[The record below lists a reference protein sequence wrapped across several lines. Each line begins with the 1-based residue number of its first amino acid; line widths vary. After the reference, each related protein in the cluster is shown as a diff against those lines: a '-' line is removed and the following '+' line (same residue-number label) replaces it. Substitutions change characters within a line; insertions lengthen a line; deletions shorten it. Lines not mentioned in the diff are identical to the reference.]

1 LAHPVQ
7 HYRFLMFKNTG
18 SIYKTKH
25 NLTYK
30 MGQKLS
36 SKLLFISSKNTD
48 GFYRFC
54 ISQGSVPTQLGC
66 DSKFSY
72 PYYCKFSTECAS
84 EENLKIGQYLA
95 KIWMKSL
102 WLTVLSHPAL
112 GV

>member
-1 LAHPVQ
+1 
-7 HYRFLMFKNTG
+7 MFKNTG

-102 WLTVLSHPAL
+102 WLTFLSHPAL